1 MDRDRVLLDFGSGS
15 SEMRGKSYYRLKE
28 KSSLNTTSAEVAPDA
43 RWVGYPKIGLNG
55 TLGLLRREKHVG
67 RASALPHAEKPG
79 YPFHPRDGERIT
91 GCNLHRERSLTPP
104 HLMGTASA
112 GGVKLPPSRRARDLS
127 E

>member
-1 MDRDRVLLDFGSGS
+1 
-15 SEMRGKSYYRLKE
+15 MRGTSDQGGRGKCPPSASGAGTEEVKKILTPYTRPQKRRPR
-28 KSSLNTTSAEVAPDA
+28 NTTSAEVAADA

-91 GCNLHRERSLTPP
+91 GCNP
-104 HLMGTASA
+104 HL
-112 GGVKLPPSRRARDLS
+112 SR
-127 E
+127 